1 MEFVTVCRLFYRVD
15 AARRMAG
22 HFPLSPDTPQYAAP
36 VIHDRHSCEIALGII
51 LIVTPIAIFPDRAE
65 RPVACWQTPVEAH
78 ASSRC
83 TRKLDEAT
91 SIPPG
96 ARHPYAACA
105 HILVQ
110 KLVHGIRNAS
120 WQRGN
125 YPYAAC
131 PVSRPSGSAALIKV
145 AALLVADHQYAE
157 VRIPRWASSSRVAN
171 VDLCVVG
178 HKLARVTCRARRRD
192 AWDASASATLAPMPS
207 LVP

>member
-1 MEFVTVCRLFYRVD
+1 MCRLFYRVD
-15 AARRMAG
+15 AARRTMAG

-125 YPYAAC
+125 YTRTPLAQC
-131 PVSRPSGSAALIKV
+131 LGLR
-145 AALLVADHQYAE
+145 
-157 VRIPRWASSSRVAN
+157 VRQHS
-171 VDLCVVG
+171 
-178 HKLARVTCRARRRD
+178 
-192 AWDASASATLAPMPS
+192 
-207 LVP
+207 

>member
-1 MEFVTVCRLFYRVD
+1 MCVTQPCAYCVIISITLSCPVESAPKWSLLQCVGFFYRVN

-96 ARHPYAACA
+96 ARHPYAACMLA
-105 HILVQ
+105 T
-110 KLVHGIRNAS
+110 S
-120 WQRGN
+120 QRCRHTSHSPSYRALGRSCCSARRTCA
-125 YPYAAC
+125 P
-131 PVSRPSGSAALIKV
+131 SRTGVCIC
-145 AALLVADHQYAE
+145 
-157 VRIPRWASSSRVAN
+157 ASS
-171 VDLCVVG
+171 
-178 HKLARVTCRARRRD
+178 ARVSAQLRLRD
-192 AWDASASATLAPMPS
+192 QLLAPD
-207 LVP
+207 